1 MNGRSVAG
9 GLAAGVGVTALANAA
24 LRRRAPPLDPAL
36 GGTQHT
42 FEWRDIDIQYAE
54 AGDPEDPDLVALPGI
69 NAAGSNGEF
78 RRVFDDLAADF
89 HVVSPDLPGFG
100 TSERP
105 PLRYSASLYTEFVR
119 DFLGTFESPA
129 VVASSLTGAYLLD
142 VAADLDLSSV
152 ALICP
157 TERGGPD
164 RITALRELLRAP
176 VVGEALFN
184 LLTSKPSIRYFNA
197 DHGYY
202 DPDRVSDEWT
212 DYEWQTAHQPNAR
225 YAPASFISGFLNA
238 DVDLEAELRSLDAPV
253 TLVWGR
259 EADIVPLRR
268 GRDLAEAADCR
279 LVVVDD
285 AKLLPHVEFPEQV
298 LEVLDGALER

>member
-1 MNGRSVAG
+1 MNGRSIAG
-9 GLAAGVGVTALANAA
+9 GLLAGLGGAALANTA
-24 LRRRAPPLDPAL
+24 LRQRAPPLSPAL
-36 GGTQHT
+36 DGEQRTI
-42 FEWRDIDIQYAE
+42 EWNGIDVQYTE
-54 AGDPEDPDLVALPGI
+54 AGDPADPDLVLLPGI

-78 RRVFDDLAADF
+78 RKVFEDLAADR

-100 TSERP
+100 ASERP
-105 PLRYSASLYTEFVR
+105 PLRYSASLYTEFIA
-119 DFLGTFESPA
+119 DFLARFSEPS

-142 VAADLDLSSV
+142 AADGLDLSAV
-152 ALICP
+152 VLICP

-164 RITALRELLRAP
+164 RNLALRELLRSP
-176 VVGEALFN
+176 VIGEALFN

-202 DPDRVSDEWT
+202 DTERVSEEWI

-238 DVDLEAELRSLDAPV
+238 DVDLDAELAAVDAPV
-253 TLVWGR
+253 TLLWGR
-259 EADIVPLRR
+259 EADITPLSR
-268 GRDLAEAADCR
+268 GRDLAAAAECR

-298 LEVLDGALER
+298 LDVVTEAIEQ

>member
-1 MNGRSVAG
+1 MNLRSVAG
-9 GLAAGVGVTALANAA
+9 GFAAGVGATALANAA
-24 LRRRAPPLDPAL
+24 MRRRASSLSPAL
-36 GGTQHT
+36 DGTQRT
-42 FEWRDIDIQYAE
+42 FEWNGIDVQYTE
-54 AGDPEDPDLVALPGI
+54 AGDPEDPDLVLLPGI

-78 RRVFDDLAADF
+78 RSVFDELSSGY

-105 PLRYSASLYTEFVR
+105 PLRYSASLYTEFAR
-119 DFLGTFESPA
+119 DFLTRFDSPA
-129 VVASSLTGAYLLD
+129 VVASSLTAAYLLD
-142 VAADLDLSSV
+142 AADDLSLSNLV
-152 ALICP
+152 LICP

-164 RITALRELLRAP
+164 RIPALRELLRSP

-202 DPDRVSDEWT
+202 DTDRVSDEWI
-212 DYEWQTAHQPNAR
+212 DYEWRTAHQPNAR
-225 YAPASFISGFLNA
+225 YAPASFISGFLNS
-238 DVDLEAELRSLDAPV
+238 DIDLEAELRDVDAPV
-253 TLVWGR
+253 TLLWGR

-298 LEVLDGALER
+298 LGVLDDALER

>member
-1 MNGRSVAG
+1 MNRGSIAG
-9 GLAAGVGVTALANAA
+9 GLLAGFGGAALVNAA
-24 LRRRAPPLDPAL
+24 LRRRAPPLSPAL
-36 GGTQHT
+36 DGEQRTI
-42 FEWRDIDIQYAE
+42 EWSGIDVQYTE
-54 AGDPEDPDLVALPGI
+54 AGDPADPDLVLLPGI

-78 RRVFDDLAADF
+78 RKVFDDLAADY

-105 PLRYSASLYTEFVR
+105 PLRYSASLYTDFVA
-119 DFLGTFESPA
+119 DFLARFAEPS

-142 VAADLDLSSV
+142 AADDLDISSAV
-152 ALICP
+152 LICP

-164 RITALRELLRAP
+164 RNLPLRELLRSP

-202 DPDRVSDEWT
+202 DTDRVSDEWI

-238 DVDLEAELRSLDAPV
+238 DIDLEAELAAVDAPV
-253 TLVWGR
+253 TLLWGR
-259 EADIVPLRR
+259 EAGITPLSR
-268 GRDLAEAADCR
+268 GRDLAAATDCR

-298 LEVLDGALER
+298 LDVVADAIER